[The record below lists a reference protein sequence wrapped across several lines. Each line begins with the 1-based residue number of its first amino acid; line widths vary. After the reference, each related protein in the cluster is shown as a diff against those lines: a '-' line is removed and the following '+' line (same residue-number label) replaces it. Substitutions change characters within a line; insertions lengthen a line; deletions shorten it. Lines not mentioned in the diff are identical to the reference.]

1 MKKTIN
7 ISKYLL
13 AIGITIAGSGCTK
26 TSDFLNL
33 RDRDGIDAAIWEQ
46 EGAVQYLLNE
56 TYDMIMPDF
65 AYQYTGNNFLIHLVS
80 DENFLSA
87 KDKWG
92 QKVFNFNGAL
102 IPNDPRYIAA
112 KYAGNNIGEN
122 RYFDV
127 AKCNI
132 AIANLPGSKNIPE
145 PKKKAMLG
153 QFYVLRAMT
162 YFNLTKYYG
171 GVPLVLEPQSPGSLT
186 LKGRVKA
193 KEMFEQIVSDLD
205 AAMENLDGIT
215 YNTGTEWGK
224 LTKAAAAALKAKALL
239 YWASPQFNP
248 ENDPKHPYDAQRWQT
263 AHQAAKEA
271 YDICVA
277 AGHGLE
283 SDYATIFQQ
292 EGKNNTEA
300 IIVKS
305 YSPNH
310 QKRSHD
316 LEAQCRPASENGS
329 PSDAYY
335 ASNRLV
341 EAYTMIDGRPIT
353 DGTAGYDATLF
364 WLNRDP
370 RFNATIAYNGSTWKL
385 SGKENRRQW
394 TYVSALE
401 EEDDRGFY
409 CKRFSSPN
417 LSKESVPYEDDFGGS
432 GMDWIELRFAE
443 LMLIYAETANETG
456 DLGLAKDLVR
466 QIRQRAG
473 IIQGGFDYGLSLA
486 TSKEEMRDLIINE
499 RMVEFAFEGKRADDL
514 RRTRRMHQLTGELE
528 STQFELV
535 GSPDADDTKAFLETV
550 IDANTGLRNRDTIDM
565 TNKETVTRFFK
576 PRVHKVNNNTGF
588 NMPQYYYFMPLHN
601 SFINSSPLLEQTI
614 GWEGGTFDPL

>member
-13 AIGITIAGSGCTK
+13 AIGIAVAGSGCTK
-26 TSDFLNL
+26 TSDFLDL
-33 RDRDGIDAAIWEQ
+33 RDREGIDAAIWEQ

-56 TYDMIMPDF
+56 SYDMIMPDF

-87 KDKWG
+87 KDNWG
-92 QKVFNFNGAL
+92 KKVFNFNGAL
-102 IPNDPRYIAA
+102 IANDPRYIAA

-127 AKCNI
+127 AKCNL

-145 PKKKAMLG
+145 AKKKAMLG
-153 QFYVLRAMT
+153 QFYALRAML

-171 GVPLVLEPQSPGSLT
+171 GVPLLLEPQSPGSLT
-186 LKGRVKA
+186 LQGRAKA

-205 AAMENLDGIT
+205 AAIANLNGVSYDLA
-215 YNTGTEWGK
+215 GTEWGK
-224 LTKAAAAALKAKALL
+224 LTMAAAAALKAKALL

-263 AHQAAKEA
+263 AHQAAKQA

-277 AGHGLE
+277 SGHALE
-283 SDYATIFQQ
+283 SNYAGIFRE
-292 EGKNNTEA
+292 EGSGNTEA

-305 YSPNH
+305 YSASH
-310 QKRSHD
+310 QKRSNN
-316 LEAQCRPASENGS
+316 LEAQCRPFSEGGS
-329 PSDAYY
+329 PNDAYY
-335 ASNRLV
+335 ASNRMV

-353 DGTAGYDATLF
+353 DATAGYDATLY

-370 RFNATIAYNGSTWKL
+370 RFNATIAYNGCTWKL
-385 SGKENRRQW
+385 SGNENRRQW
-394 TYVSALE
+394 TYIGAIGE
-401 EEDDRGFY
+401 KDDRGFY
-409 CKRFSSPN
+409 CKRFSSPD
-417 LSKESVPYEDDFGGS
+417 LSKESVPYKSDFGGS

-443 LMLIYAETANETG
+443 VMLIYAETANETG

-466 QIRQRAG
+466 QIRKRAG
-473 IIQGGFDYGLSLA
+473 IVEGGFDYGLSLA
-486 TSKEEMRDLIINE
+486 NTKEQMRDLIMNE
-499 RMVEFAFEGKRADDL
+499 RMVEFAFEGKRGDDL
-514 RRTRRMHQLTGELE
+514 RRTRRMHQLTGLLE
-528 STQFELV
+528 STQVDLV
-535 GSPDADDTKAFLETV
+535 GDAKKTKEFLETV
-550 IDANTGLRNRDTIDM
+550 IDPNTGLRNRDTIDM
-565 TNKETVTRFFK
+565 TNKSSVTRFFK
-576 PRVHKVNNNTGF
+576 PKAHQVSNNTGF
-588 NMPQYYYFMPLHN
+588 SMPQHYYFMSLHN